1 MTARQYLNN
10 TVNVFS
16 SQLLHMSK
24 CQSTASTQGKV
35 GPFLFWVLS
44 GTLGLSVLTNYPNN
58 SMCILLCKLIPQF
71 LLSVV
76 PEGNRS

>member
-10 TVNVFS
+10 AVKVFS

-24 CQSTASTQGKV
+24 CQSTASTHGKV
-35 GPFLFWVLS
+35 GPFSILGFVWYS
-44 GTLGLSVLTNYPNN
+44 GAFCANYPNN
-58 SMCILLCKLIPQF
+58 SMRILLCKLIPQF
-71 LLSVV
+71 LLCVV